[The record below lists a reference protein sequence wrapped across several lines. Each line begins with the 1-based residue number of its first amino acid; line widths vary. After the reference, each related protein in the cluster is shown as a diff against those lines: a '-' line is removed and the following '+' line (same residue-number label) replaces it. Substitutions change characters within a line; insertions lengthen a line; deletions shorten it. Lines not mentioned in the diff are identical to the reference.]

1 MSRRGVDMAHEP
13 QKWAWGLLPLG
24 LLWFIA
30 VAAETPKIEA
40 DIAERARQALSGG
53 AAGLQVAAV
62 GRDVALSGLAFEDG
76 AADKAARL
84 IEPTFGVRRVSVA
97 GVDLAP
103 QVKPY
108 VWSATRDGAKVTITG
123 SEPNPA
129 ARAAVASAA
138 KAIGDVA
145 DTTAYA
151 RGADASFSAATG
163 FALGELALLS
173 KGQATLTDT
182 TLTLTGIAADG
193 ASLDKAK
200 AALAAAPSGLNL
212 AKTDLTPP
220 AAEAAP
226 ATAAPAPAP
235 TPTAEAAATPIP
247 APSPTVEA
255 IATPI
260 PTPTAEAVATPIPA
274 PSPSPTAEAAATP
287 SPAPSPTSKVEAAA
301 TPSPTPSPT
310 PTAEAAATPSPAPA
324 PTPTAEA
331 AATPSPAP
339 SPTPTVEAAATPSP
353 TPAPTPT
360 TDAAAT
366 PSPAPSPTPTADAAA
381 TPAPAPSSTPA
392 AAPAAPE
399 SLADLAAAAAQK
411 ASTEPQLDA
420 PGCGQ
425 GFKDLLAKNAIQFE
439 TDSAVVSPQSYALVF
454 DLAGVALRC
463 EATEIEIDGHT
474 DNQGPDALNVELSQA
489 RAYAVAQLFERAGVS
504 SSRLRSVGL
513 GSSRPIADNDTE
525 KGRAQNR
532 RIEIVVK

>member
-62 GRDVALSGLAFEDG
+62 GRDVALSGLAFEDD

-287 SPAPSPTSKVEAAA
+287 SPAPSPT
-301 TPSPTPSPT
+301 
-310 PTAEAAATPSPAPA
+310 
-324 PTPTAEA
+324 
-331 AATPSPAP
+331 
-339 SPTPTVEAAATPSP
+339 
-353 TPAPTPT
+353 
-360 TDAAAT
+360 
-366 PSPAPSPTPTADAAA
+366 PTADAAA